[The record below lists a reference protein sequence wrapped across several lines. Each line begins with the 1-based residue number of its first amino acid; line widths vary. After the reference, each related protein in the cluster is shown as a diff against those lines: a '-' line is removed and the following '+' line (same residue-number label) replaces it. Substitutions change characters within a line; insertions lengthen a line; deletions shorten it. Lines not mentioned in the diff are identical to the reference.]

1 MTSFDGRHCD
11 PAKPAHSA
19 DMIRRGRRAY
29 CYFIAA
35 FLSFSWLG
43 LVQTA
48 IGGEW
53 ADTRRIGRVVVAS
66 EVRIDRFVGIVNIIQ
81 QHEADVLA
89 TLDLTATQS
98 PIEIYILAT
107 RKSYAEF
114 VGRQAPEA
122 INRRAAFA
130 KNEDGIGRV
139 FIYSHEDFEI
149 DLRHELTHAIL
160 HASLPFVPLWLDE
173 GIAEYF
179 EMRAEDRASRNP
191 HQARLKWSLR
201 LFWKPNLERLER
213 KSSLV
218 EMNQDDYRES
228 WAWVH
233 FLLHGPADVQQVLP
247 KYLQSIQSG
256 EPPGP
261 LSKTLFAQDPNA
273 SRRLVS
279 HFKSWK

>member
-1 MTSFDGRHCD
+1 MAFNGRQCGLSRSMR
-11 PAKPAHSA
+11 SA
-19 DMIRRGRRAY
+19 NGNRRARRA
-29 CYFIAA
+29 CVRLLMGL
-35 FLSFSWLG
+35 LSLFWISRG
-43 LVQTA
+43 VEVRA
-48 IGGEW
+48 GEW
-53 ADTRRIGRVVVAS
+53 ADTRRVGRVVVAS
-66 EVRIDRFVGIVNIIQ
+66 EVRIDRFVGIVNIIE

-98 PIEIYILAT
+98 PIEIYIFAS
-107 RKSYAEF
+107 RKSYSEF
-114 VGRQAPEA
+114 VSRQAPEA

-139 FIYSHEDFEI
+139 FIYVHEDFEV
-149 DLRHELTHAIL
+149 DLRHELTHAVL
-160 HASLPFVPLWLDE
+160 HATLPFVPLWLDE

-179 EMRAEDRASRNP
+179 EVKAEDRPSKNP
-191 HQARLKWSLR
+191 HQARLKWSMR

-233 FLLHGPADVQQVLP
+233 FLLHGPADVQNVLP
-247 KYLQSIQSG
+247 DYLRSIQAG

-261 LSKTLFAQDPNA
+261 LGKSLFAKDPGA
-273 SRRLVS
+273 SRRMVGHL
-279 HFKSWK
+279 KSWR